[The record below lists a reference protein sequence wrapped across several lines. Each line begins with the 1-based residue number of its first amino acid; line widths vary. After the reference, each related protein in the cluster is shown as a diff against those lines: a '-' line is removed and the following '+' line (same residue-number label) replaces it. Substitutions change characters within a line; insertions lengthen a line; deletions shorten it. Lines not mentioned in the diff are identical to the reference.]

1 MKKMIRIVFLWVSCL
16 VAWQNLVAQTQDA
29 PIYSATLRD
38 VVITD
43 TRRFKNDTDLYRYN
57 QLKYYISTVLPYANE
72 AIRLFYTIQQESNG
86 LSKSER
92 KAFIREQE
100 KAIKENFEDHLKMLN
115 ITQGRILVK
124 LINRQLKTPCYD
136 IVKEL
141 KNPVSAAYYQSWGK
155 LNGIHLNKP
164 YRKDEEPDME
174 QILRQ
179 MGY

>member
-1 MKKMIRIVFLWVSCL
+1 MRFVFLWAGCM
-16 VAWQNLVAQTQDA
+16 AATEALVAQNQDA
-29 PIYSATLRD
+29 PVYSATLRD

-72 AIRLFYTIQQESNG
+72 AIRIFYTIQTESNG
-86 LSKSER
+86 LSKSDR
-92 KAFIREQE
+92 KSLIRGHE
-100 KAIKENFEDHLKMLN
+100 KVIKENFEDHLKSLN

-155 LNGIHLNKP
+155 LNGINLNKP
-164 YRKDEEPDME
+164 YRKEEEPDME

>member
-1 MKKMIRIVFLWVSCL
+1 MMRFVFLWAGCM
-16 VAWQNLVAQTQDA
+16 VATETLLAQNQDA
-29 PIYSATLRD
+29 PVYSATLRD

-72 AIRLFYTIQQESNG
+72 AIRLFYTLQTESKG

-92 KAFIREQE
+92 KSFIREHE
-100 KAIKENFEDHLKMLN
+100 KVIKENFEDHLKSLN

-155 LNGIHLNKP
+155 LNGINLNKP
-164 YRKDEEPDME
+164 YRKEEEPDME

>member
-1 MKKMIRIVFLWVSCL
+1 MRFVFLWASCL
-16 VAWQNLVAQTQDA
+16 AASESLVAQNQDA
-29 PIYSATLRD
+29 PVYAATLRD

-72 AIRLFYTIQQESNG
+72 AIRIFYAIQTESNG

-92 KAFIREQE
+92 KTMIRGHE
-100 KAIKENFEDHLKMLN
+100 KVIKENFEDHLKSLN

-155 LNGIHLNKP
+155 LNGINLNKP
-164 YRKDEEPDME
+164 YRKEDEPDME

>member
-1 MKKMIRIVFLWVSCL
+1 MRFIFLWATCL
-16 VAWQNLVAQTQDA
+16 AAYEPLLSQNQDA

-72 AIRLFYTIQQESNG
+72 AIRIFYAIQTESKG

-92 KAFIREQE
+92 KSLIRRHE
-100 KAIKENFEDHLKMLN
+100 KDIKENFEDHLKLLN

-155 LNGIHLNKP
+155 LNGINLNKP
-164 YRKDEEPDME
+164 YRKEDEPDME

>member
-1 MKKMIRIVFLWVSCL
+1 MMRFVFLWVGCM
-16 VAWQNLVAQTQDA
+16 AATETLVAQNQDA

-72 AIRLFYTIQQESNG
+72 AIRIFYTIQTESNG

-92 KAFIREQE
+92 KSLIRGHE
-100 KAIKENFEDHLKMLN
+100 KVIKENFEDHLKSLN

-155 LNGIHLNKP
+155 LNGINLNKP
-164 YRKDEEPDME
+164 YRKEEEPDME

>member
-1 MKKMIRIVFLWVSCL
+1 MMRFIFLC
-16 VAWQNLVAQTQDA
+16 VACMAATETLVAQNQDA
-29 PIYSATLRD
+29 PVYSATLRD

-72 AIRLFYTIQQESNG
+72 AIRIFYTIQTESNG

-92 KAFIREQE
+92 KSLIRGHE
-100 KAIKENFEDHLKMLN
+100 KVIKENFEDHLKSLN
-115 ITQGRILVK
+115 ITQGRIVVK

-155 LNGIHLNKP
+155 LNGINLNKP
-164 YRKDEEPDME
+164 YRKEEEPDME